1 LRAPSTFRMPRQ
13 FRYRAGEIVRVGD
26 RVRSVGGR
34 AGGVKEILL
43 PGTEVAKQFSCP
55 DGGVMIMEDWEGVSS
70 PRIFAVPGDY
80 DWDDV
85 ALVERAA

>member
-1 LRAPSTFRMPRQ
+1 
-13 FRYRAGEIVRVGD
+13 V
-26 RVRSVGGR
+26 
-34 AGGVKEILL
+34 VKEILL

-85 ALVERAA
+85 ARVERAA